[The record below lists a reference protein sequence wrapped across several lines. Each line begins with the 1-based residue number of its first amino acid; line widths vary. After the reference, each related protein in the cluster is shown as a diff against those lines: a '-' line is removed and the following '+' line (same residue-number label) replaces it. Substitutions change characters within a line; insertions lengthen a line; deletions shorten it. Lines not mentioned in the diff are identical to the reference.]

1 MQLHEMNLW
10 QVMIFR
16 LYILYNK
23 HKMIKIGTQN
33 REISQVLSQVLE
45 YFFGG
50 VYIYS
55 CSCTRNR
62 FTLLRKESTKHHQ
75 INTSYSH
82 IDTPKIRLKVTSGIE
97 LTTLDSVQ
105 WASLKDGHALILSA
119 TGALT
124 MRLILALNQ
133 LSRGYCWLT
142 HRKVQQWCLR
152 QIQPL

>member
-50 VYIYS
+50 VY
-55 CSCTRNR
+55 N
-62 FTLLRKESTKHHQ
+62 
-75 INTSYSH
+75 N
-82 IDTPKIRLKVTSGIE
+82 V
-97 LTTLDSVQ
+97 
-105 WASLKDGHALILSA
+105 
-119 TGALT
+119 
-124 MRLILALNQ
+124 
-133 LSRGYCWLT
+133 
-142 HRKVQQWCLR
+142 
-152 QIQPL
+152 